1 MSAII
6 PKSDGIDTRK
16 YSYSGN
22 EILLGFDAEYYKPFN
37 ETLDLKFGVNGFLSH
52 QKIEFIFERVN
63 TINGIRVT

>member
-6 PKSDGIDTRK
+6 RKSDGIDTRK

-52 QKIEFIFERVN
+52 EKISSYSTGN
-63 TINGIRVT
+63 TINGMRVI